1 MNPIASLI
9 SIITPA
15 YNAENTINKTIQ
27 SVINQTY
34 QNWELIIVDDGSND
48 NTNYLISKY
57 TKKDS
62 RIKLISQLNS
72 GPAIA
77 RQTGLNKS
85 KGRFIA
91 FLDSDDTWLPNKLKL
106 QIEFMISKEAI
117 LSYTAFRRVQPSTNK
132 MGRKINVPIK
142 LNYEQLLGNTAIA
155 TSTVMVDKIKSGK
168 LKMRKCHCDDFVLWL
183 SILKKGKVAYGLNKD
198 LVRYS
203 VLSNSWSRNKWK
215 NAKEVWYTYRKIE
228 HLELF
233 FSLRCFMK
241 YAMNAFFKYK
251 AF

>member
-1 MNPIASLI
+1 MNLITPLI
-9 SIITPA
+9 SIITPT
-15 YNAENTINKTIQ
+15 YNAENTIAKTIQ

-34 QNWELIIVDDGSND
+34 QNWELIIIDDGSDD

-57 TKKDS
+57 IKRDS
-62 RIKLISQLNS
+62 RIKLISQMNS

-77 RQTGLNKS
+77 RQAGLNKS

-106 QIEFMISKEAI
+106 QIEFMISKKAI
-117 LSYTAFRRVQPSTNK
+117 LSYTAFRRVQPPTNK
-132 MGRKINVPIK
+132 IGRKINVPIK
-142 LNYEQLLGNTAIA
+142 LNYAQLLANTAIA
-155 TSTVMVDKIKSGK
+155 TSTVMIDKIKSGK

-183 SILKKGKVAYGLNKD
+183 SILKRGNLAFGLNED

-215 NAKEVWYTYRKIE
+215 NAKEVWLTYRNIEKLSFYRSITSFTKYTFNALIKYTY
-228 HLELF
+228 F
-233 FSLRCFMK
+233 
-241 YAMNAFFKYK
+241 
-251 AF
+251 